1 MDEQRKYDVRVNAA
15 VERTQFHAVGGV
27 ITGQRHGN
35 ERTAVL
41 VRPCDVLG
49 RFKFA
54 QTLERVGERI
64 AEDGHLGSTLQNAR
78 HQALTLGRFFKRGL
92 EQILAVF
99 VYGNRQMQ
107 SAARRMRERL
117 GQEGR
122 KQAA

>member
-1 MDEQRKYDVRVNAA
+1 MDEQRKYDVRVDAA
-15 VERTQFHAVGGV
+15 VERTQLEAVRRAVLGE
-27 ITGQRHGN
+27 RHGD

-41 VRPCDVLG
+41 MRPGDVLG
-49 RFKFA
+49 RFKLA

-78 HQALTLGRFFKRGL
+78 HKALALGRFFKRGL
-92 EQILAVF
+92 KQILAVF
-99 VYGNRQMQ
+99 VYRNRQMQ

>member
-78 HQALTLGRFFKRGL
+78 HKALALGRFFKRGWNK
-92 EQILAVF
+92 ILAVF
-99 VYGNRQMQ
+99 VYRTDRCIRCP
-107 SAARRMRERL
+107 AACGSGL